1 MTDIPLEKIVADT
14 IKWANDL
21 SEAWVGTTM
30 GRIIDKQKTHVE
42 ELMKSDPN
50 LAQIAVFELAQTC
63 DYAEKEIN
71 G

>member
-14 IKWANDL
+14 IAWANEL

-30 GRIIDKQKTHVE
+30 GRVIDKQREHVE
-42 ELMKSDPN
+42 DLMKTDPN
-50 LAQIAVFELAQTC
+50 LAQVAVFELAQTC
-63 DYAEKEIN
+63 DYAEKETN